1 MLHVDKPIA
10 RSGSVPVAPAPAAP
24 ASPAPA
30 PVLPYLAALGAI
42 LCWASLAAALYRSL
56 GALHPQQIL
65 AYGMG
70 IAGIALLA
78 WDWGRGRPPWRT
90 WPGARG
96 MLLGLYGIFGYH
108 ALLVGA
114 FALAPAV
121 QANILNYTW
130 PLWIIVLGTW
140 SAGQRLTGRIA
151 WGGVLGLIGAA
162 IAVEPW
168 QAAGAHSPATPAG
181 LWGTG
186 PSATVWLGFGLALA
200 AGCCWGSF
208 TVLLRRS
215 GDANRSAMGWWCLQA
230 AAVSALWM
238 WAADIPFA
246 IAPDRLRVL
255 VYIGL
260 VPLGAA
266 FPLWELATR
275 QCALNVLG
283 LLSYLTPPLSTL
295 LLGWAAGRAATGWAW
310 TGLAV
315 VLAGAALGSTRRLSP
330 AKPAALKFE
339 DP

>member
-1 MLHVDKPIA
+1 MPKRDPWKT
-10 RSGSVPVAPAPAAP
+10 AAP
-24 ASPAPA
+24 ESAAPW
-30 PVLPYLAALGAI
+30 LPYLAALGAI
-42 LCWASLAAALYRSL
+42 LCWASLAAALTRSL

-130 PLWIIVLGTW
+130 PLWIIVLGAW
-140 SAGQRLTGRIA
+140 SAGQRLGGRV
-151 WGGVLGLIGAA
+151 VLGGILGMVGAVLALEPWHAAAGLAPAASMERVGAA
-162 IAVEPW
+162 PGGTALL
-168 QAAGAHSPATPAG
+168 GAG
-181 LWGTG
+181 LPG
-186 PSATVWLGFGLALA
+186 TVWLGFGLALA
-200 AGCCWGSF
+200 AGFCWGSF
-208 TVLLRRS
+208 TILLRRRA
-215 GDANRSAMGWWCLQA
+215 DASRSAGSRSAMGWWCLQA
-230 AAVSALWM
+230 AGVSALWM
-238 WAADIPFA
+238 LAADIPFA
-246 IAPDRLRVL
+246 VAPDQLGAL

-266 FPLWELATR
+266 FPLWERATR

-310 TGLAV
+310 AGLAV
-315 VLAGAALGSTRRLSP
+315 VLGGAALGGARRRR
-330 AKPAALKFE
+330 
-339 DP
+339 